1 MKIDLDT
8 VLTKTN
14 RYYAQE
20 KGRDTEDC
28 KPVPSEQI
36 RALAKALVEEFNLIL
51 AEASKPVTIID
62 VPASHWVEL
71 KPGTMTLY
79 KTEP

>member
-1 MKIDLDT
+1 VKIDLDT
-8 VLTKTN
+8 VLKKTN

-36 RALAKALVEEFNLIL
+36 RALAKALVEELNVRLLSLEVFSNKISDYLD
-51 AEASKPVTIID
+51 AVK
-62 VPASHWVEL
+62 
-71 KPGTMTLY
+71 
-79 KTEP
+79 